1 MDGERIQKGNYH
13 PLLGNLSQVLYK
25 SACNSRFNLL
35 LQVGAILSLLVL
47 VVEPI
52 LGDMEKMVN
61 SVSDKIK
68 IRQPLH

>member
-1 MDGERIQKGNYH
+1 MDGEKIQRSNYH
-13 PLLGNLSQVLYK
+13 PLLVNLFQVLYK
-25 SACNSRFNLL
+25 SACNNRFNLL
-35 LQVGAILSLLVL
+35 LLAGAILSLLVL